1 MQEHDYLIVGGG
13 MTAAA
18 AARAIREAD
27 PAGSLGLITADEGQ
41 PYKRPPLSKQLWTG
55 KRKLEDIWL
64 PLPAESHLYAGRRVT
79 SVNLDRRR
87 VTDNEGQEYGY
98 GKLLLATGGRPRRLP
113 FGGDNIIYY
122 RSLNTYRRLRALADK
137 HERFAVIGGGFIGAE
152 IAAALAMQ
160 GKQVT
165 MLFPEAD
172 IGSRLF
178 PVGLASFV
186 SDTYREKGVELLAGE
201 TATGLEGE
209 GTDLTLVTDGG
220 RRLAVNGVV
229 AGIGIQ
235 PNVELAQAA
244 GLAVDDGIV
253 VDERLRT
260 SDPNVFA
267 AGDVARFPDVLLGE
281 RRRVEHED
289 AANSLGRAAG
299 RAMAGEKGDYDSSPM
314 FYSDMFDMGYEAVGQ
329 IDSRLET
336 VADWKEPNREGVVYY
351 LDGGRVKGVLL
362 WNVWDQVDKARAL
375 LAEPGPFTAD
385 TVRGRL

>member
-1 MQEHDYLIVGGG
+1 MQEHNYLIIGGG

-18 AARAIREAD
+18 AARAIRQVD
-27 PAGSLGLITADEGQ
+27 PAGSMGLITAEDGQ
-41 PYKRPPLSKQLWTG
+41 PYKRPPLSKQLWSG

-64 PLPAESHLYAGRRVT
+64 PLPADSHLYPGRRVT
-79 SVNLDRRR
+79 SLDLARRR
-87 VTDNEGQEYGY
+87 VTDDLGQEYGY
-98 GKLLLATGGRPRRLP
+98 VKLLLATGGRPRRLP

-122 RSLNTYRRLRALADK
+122 RSVNTYRRLRALAEE

-160 GKQVT
+160 GKRVT
-165 MLFPEAD
+165 MLFPEPA

-178 PVGLASFV
+178 PAGLAHFLN
-186 SDTYREKGVELLAGE
+186 DYYREKGVEVLAGE

-209 GTDLTLVTDGG
+209 GTDLTLVTASG

-244 GLAVDDGIV
+244 GLVVDDGIV

-267 AGDVARFPDVLLGE
+267 AGDVARFPDALLGE

-289 AANSLGRAAG
+289 AANSLGGAAG
-299 RAMAGEKGDYDSSPM
+299 RVMAGEEATYDSSPM
-314 FYSDMFDMGYEAVGQ
+314 FYSDMFDLGYEAVGQ

-351 LDGGRVKGVLL
+351 LGGGRVKGVLL

-375 LAEPGPFTAD
+375 LAEAGPFTAG